1 MAENRVKDFIN
12 TVDLVKEQ
20 MVQKQEI
27 STIAVAVKLEG
38 LDQVNEELD
47 KMLIKVEKANSLA
60 DELASKI
67 KDLCSKT
74 ILSDEWRELI
84 VEDAKTKEKLVIIN
98 SDGVEIT
105 SSDLNVRL
113 VPKVRSNPDELKDL
127 KNKAKELLNTVDSEK
142 EISAIAV
149 AVKLEGLDQVNE
161 ELDKMLNKL
170 EKANS
175 LADELASKLKN
186 ELDIDCSKVANLVS
200 ETIRGKASIA
210 R

>member
-1 MAENRVKDFIN
+1 MRKD
-12 TVDLVKEQ
+12 E
-20 MVQKQEI
+20 
-27 STIAVAVKLEG
+27 S
-38 LDQVNEELD
+38 
-47 KMLIKVEKANSLA
+47 
-60 DELASKI
+60 SKI
-67 KDLCSKT
+67 
-74 ILSDEWRELI
+74 LSNDWKELI

-142 EISAIAV
+142 EISTIAV